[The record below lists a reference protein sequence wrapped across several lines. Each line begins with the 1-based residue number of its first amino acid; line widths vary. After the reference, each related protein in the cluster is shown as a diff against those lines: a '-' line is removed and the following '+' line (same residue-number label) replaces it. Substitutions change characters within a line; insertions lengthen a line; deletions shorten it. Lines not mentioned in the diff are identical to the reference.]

1 VALAVDSTGLLYVA
15 NSRYGSGWVSVY
27 APGSAH
33 PTQRIRDGINRPTDL
48 AIDPSNN
55 LYVANANAN
64 SVTVYSPGG
73 AKLLYT
79 ITKGLKF
86 AEALAIGRP

>member
-1 VALAVDSTGLLYVA
+1 GQ
-15 NSRYGSGWVSVY
+15 VSVY
-27 APGSAH
+27 EPGSAQ
-33 PTQRIRDGINRPTDL
+33 PIRRITDGINRPNDL
-48 AIDPSNN
+48 AIDPSDN
-55 LYVANANAN
+55 LYVANLNTS

-73 AKLLYT
+73 AKLLYR